1 MKKAKIK
8 KGSVNYKKNN
18 ILCIVLKEGKGST
31 WVWLNEKDD
40 KFTLDGNTYFKLD
53 TGTYLKGNLRTLI
66 FLEGISLPINHEYIE
81 REEETRSYT
90 DRDTG
95 TEKTVVIN
103 KIKGLNFDS
112 KVIDMLL
119 NRNLADEFTKQHLDL
134 PNLAIIIL
142 LIINVLAT
150 IIGSAALYMSLGG

>member
-1 MKKAKIK
+1 MKKAKFNKNKVKQVK
-8 KGSVNYKKNN
+8 KS
-18 ILCIVLKEGKGST
+18 ILCIVLKEGKGSE
-31 WVWLNEKDD
+31 WIWLKEKDD
-40 KFTLDGNTYFKLD
+40 KFSLDGNTYFKVD
-53 TGTYLKGNLRTLI
+53 DGTYIKNTMRMLVY
-66 FLEGISLPINHEYIE
+66 LEGISLPIHHGYIE
-81 REEETRSYT
+81 REEVEKIIK

-95 TEKTVVIN
+95 QEKTIQIN

-142 LIINVLAT
+142 LIVNVLT
-150 IIGSAALYMSLGG
+150 SIIGTIALYMK